1 MRIGIP
7 RERKPF
13 EGRVALVPAVCA
25 DLVRAGH
32 AVGIEQGAGEGSGYG
47 DDAYRQVGVTV
58 LANAA
63 AVYAEAELLI
73 KVKEP
78 VAAEVGLLQ
87 PRHLLFSYLHL
98 AALPELT
105 ERLRSI
111 GLTAI
116 AFETVQEADGR
127 LPLLAPMSDIAGRV
141 TVQVAATLLHG
152 PHGGRGVLLGGL
164 PAAARGHVVVVGA
177 GVAGGSAT
185 AVAAALGAEVTVFD
199 KNRDR
204 LERVR
209 ALGHN
214 VTGLH
219 AYQTDIAAAAAA
231 ADVLVG
237 AVLVPGARAPHV
249 VTDAMVRTM
258 RPGSVVADI
267 SVDQGGCIETTR
279 PTGWDAPTYVVHG
292 VTHFAVTN
300 IPGAVARSASQ
311 ALSAA
316 LAPYVAVVA
325 GGGWRNHAAL
335 ARGLNVDA
343 GRLVHPALVQGPLAT

>member
-7 RERKPF
+7 KERKPF

-32 AVGIEQGAGEGSGYG
+32 TLYIEQGAGEGSGYA
-47 DDAYRQVGVTV
+47 DEVYRDVGVTI
-58 LANAA
+58 APDAA
-63 AVYAEAELLI
+63 AVYGDAELLV

-78 VAAEVGLLQ
+78 VEAELGLLQ
-87 PRHLLFSYLHL
+87 RGHLLFSYLHL
-98 AALPELT
+98 AALPALAQ
-105 ERLRSI
+105 RLCDI

-116 AFETVQEADGR
+116 AFETVEETDGR

-152 PHGGRGVLLGGL
+152 PQGGRGVLLGGL
-164 PAAARGHVVVVGA
+164 PAATRGRVVIVGA
-177 GVAGGSAT
+177 GVAGGN
-185 AVAAALGAEVTVFD
+185 AAAMAAGLGAEVIVFD
-199 KNRDR
+199 KSRDR
-204 LERVR
+204 LERMR
-209 ALGHN
+209 ALGPN
-214 VTGLH
+214 VTALY
-219 AYQTDIAAAAAA
+219 AYQTEIADAAAA
-231 ADVLVG
+231 ADLLVG

-249 VTDAMVRTM
+249 VTAAMVSRM
-258 RPGSVVADI
+258 RNGSVVADI

-279 PTGWDAPTYVVHG
+279 PTTWDAPTYVLHG

-316 LAPYVAVVA
+316 LAPYVGVVA
-325 GGGWRNHAAL
+325 AGHWRTHAAL
-335 ARGLNVDA
+335 ARGLNVEA
-343 GRLVHPALVQGPLAT
+343 GRLRHPALQPQS